1 MKTAKEANVPIGAR
15 EKMPFWYPLIWSSR
29 GVMHSINFILVG
41 YVTFFA
47 TDIIGM
53 NATTIGLALV
63 VSKVIDACTDL
74 VAGVLVDKTHT
85 KLGKAR
91 PYELFVIGEWLFM
104 CILYAVPTNAS
115 AAVQYAWIIVMYVM
129 ISAVSHTALGAGD
142 SVYCSRAFTTEN
154 NRIRAIS
161 TNGFVIM
168 LGSSIFSI
176 LFPQF
181 LDGAGVTQAGWI
193 RFSIMLAVPC
203 TLIGLLRFFFC
214 KEIAVDAPAK
224 DSGKI
229 AAGKQKSNI
238 TLKEMIGAL
247 LKNKYF
253 LIVIALYLITNIINN
268 ITVVN
273 TYYFKYIV
281 GNLGLLSLVS
291 MTSLIT
297 PLVLIFFPML
307 SRKFGTT
314 KILQCSFLLGVVGI
328 LIRIFGGTNLATIM
342 IGAIAIVVGGT
353 PITTLITTYVID
365 CMDYGEW
372 KTGIRVEGPI
382 ASINGF
388 AGKVGSA
395 MASGLVG
402 VIMGLVGYDG
412 LLEVQTAAVNNTI
425 VILFNWM
432 PLVLFIAM
440 FVLSLFYR
448 VDSIRDQMNADLK
461 ARREAKN

>member
-1 MKTAKEANVPIGAR
+1 MKTVKEANVPIGAR
-15 EKMPFWYPLIWSSR
+15 QKMPFWYPLIWSSR
-29 GVMHSINFILVG
+29 GVTHAINYILVG

-53 NATTIGLALV
+53 NATSIGLALV

-91 PYELFVIGEWLFM
+91 PYEFFVIGEWLFM

-115 AAVQYAWIIVMYVM
+115 TAVQYAWIIVMYVM
-129 ISAVSHTALGAGD
+129 ISAVSHTALGASD

-154 NRIRAIS
+154 NRIRVIS

-168 LGSSIFSI
+168 LGSSVFSI

-181 LDGAGVTQAGWI
+181 LNGAGVTQSGWI
-193 RFSIMLAVPC
+193 KFGIIMAVPC

-214 KEIAVDAPAK
+214 KEIAVDQPAK
-224 DSGKI
+224 ASG
-229 AAGKQKSNI
+229 GKQKSNI
-238 TLKEMIGAL
+238 SIREMIGAL

-253 LIVIALYLITNIINN
+253 MIVVGLYLITNIVNN

-314 KILQCSFLLGVVGI
+314 KILQCSFLLGAIGI
-328 LIRIFGGTNLATIM
+328 LIRTFGGTNLTAIM
-342 IGAIAIVVGGT
+342 IGAVAIVIGGT
-353 PITTLITTYVID
+353 PITTLINTYLID

-382 ASINGF
+382 ASVNGF

-402 VIMGLVGYDG
+402 VIMGLVGYNGMLD
-412 LLEVQTAAVNNTI
+412 VQTAAVNNTI
-425 VILFNWM
+425 VVLFNWM
-432 PLVLFIAM
+432 PLVMFIAM
-440 FVLSLFYR
+440 FILSLFYR
-448 VDSIRDQMNADLK
+448 VDSIRGQMNADLQ